1 MSNRNQLESPHFTP
15 VFSQRRWPLSVG
27 LVVATVS
34 LLFGAA
40 HPGFGSEPLSG
51 QFQINTTGGSAQQQ
65 PASATD
71 SAGNFVVVW
80 ESYSSAGNDSSARSV
95 QAQRFNANGAMVG
108 PEIQVNTS
116 IANEQKSPA
125 VAMNAGGS
133 FVVVWESNH
142 QQAADFN
149 IMAQR
154 FNAAGARVGSELL
167 VNSAFTAGI
176 QDAPAVAMATNGDF
190 VVVWA
195 GAGGAGPDPDVSIQG
210 RRWRASSSS
219 FFDQFPVNDITA
231 GDQHEPAI
239 ATDGDLSYLVAWE
252 HPAAT
257 QDIAIRSFTADNAVA
272 SGMVADVPQL
282 TANTFPT
289 GTQSAPSVARTPDG
303 RAAVVWDSFG
313 ASFGSDQARY
323 SIQGRRITA
332 NGFFADANDVQ
343 INTYTT
349 DDQRFPSVSM
359 SATGMIAVAWASYGS
374 SGNDN
379 SDYSIQFRA
388 FDMLG
393 FPEDWF
399 DVQPNTYIS
408 STQWYP
414 TAAFAPN
421 GRLLVVWESN
431 GGPGPD
437 TNGFSVQARLYEV
450 FAFADGFESGN
461 TSKWGSTVP

>member
-1 MSNRNQLESPHFTP
+1 MSSQSQVESTLSTQA
-15 VFSQRRWPLSVG
+15 FSCLRRPPAAG
-27 LVVATVS
+27 LVVATAS
-34 LLFGAA
+34 LLLGAA
-40 HPGFGSEPLSG
+40 LPALASEPLTG
-51 QFQINTTGGSAQQQ
+51 QFQINSSAGSAQQR

-80 ESYSSAGNDSSARSV
+80 ESYASAGNDNSARSV
-95 QAQRFNANGAMVG
+95 QAQRFNANGSAVG

-116 IANEQKSPA
+116 IANEQKAPA
-125 VAMNAGGS
+125 VAMNSSGG

-149 IMAQR
+149 IIAQR
-154 FNAAGARVGSELL
+154 FSAAGAKVGSELL

-176 QDAPAVAMATNGDF
+176 QGAPAVAMATNGDF
-190 VVVWA
+190 VVVWTSPG
-195 GAGGAGPDPDVSIQG
+195 GAGGDPDIGIQG
-210 RRWRASSSS
+210 RRWRASNGT

-239 ATDGDLSYLVAWE
+239 ATDGNLSYLVAWE
-252 HPAAT
+252 HPAAS
-257 QDIAIRSFTADNAVA
+257 QDIAIRSFTADNLVA
-272 SGMVADVPQL
+272 TGMLADVPQI
-282 TANTFPT
+282 TANTYPT
-289 GTQSAPSVARTPDG
+289 GAQSSPSVARTPDG

-332 NGFFADANDVQ
+332 NGYFADDNDAQ

-359 SATGMIAVAWASYGS
+359 SSTGMIAVAWASYGS
-374 SGNDN
+374 SGSDN

-388 FDMLG
+388 FDTSGGALD
-393 FPEDWF
+393 PF
-399 DVQPNTYIS
+399 DVQPNSYTV

-414 TAAFAPN
+414 TAAFASN
-421 GRLLVVWESN
+421 GRLLVAWESN
-431 GGPGPD
+431 GGSGPD
-437 TNGFSVQARLYEV
+437 TNGFSVQGRLFEV
-450 FAFADGFESGN
+450 FTFADGFESGD
-461 TSKWGSTVP
+461 TSKWASTTP